1 MENKTMT
8 EHLAERLSCES
19 AMAQRLLE
27 GFTAILKEQCGEE
40 NRVAIPG
47 FGTFDGLKH
56 DEEIAEDL
64 SSGKRVLMPPYIEI
78 RFSAGG
84 MLKKR
89 LKGGA
94 K

>member
-1 MENKTMT
+1 MENKSISERM
-8 EHLAERLSCES
+8 AERLSCEP
-19 AMAQRLLE
+19 AMTQRLLE

-47 FGTFDGLKH
+47 FGTFDGLKR

-64 SSGKRVLMPPYIEI
+64 STGKKMLMPPYIEI
-78 RFSAGG
+78 RFTAGT

-89 LKGGA
+89 LKGGVR
-94 K
+94 